1 MSCSSKFM
9 FKQLWLKFFSQFL
22 ELLSIRTDVS
32 LKLVETQWLGILSA
46 YQLVLGSTPGKG
58 WVIFLV

>member
-9 FKQLWLKFFSQFL
+9 YTTLAKVFLTVSWL
-22 ELLSIRTDVS
+22 LLIRTDVS

-46 YQLVLGSTPGKG
+46 YLIVLGSTPGKG